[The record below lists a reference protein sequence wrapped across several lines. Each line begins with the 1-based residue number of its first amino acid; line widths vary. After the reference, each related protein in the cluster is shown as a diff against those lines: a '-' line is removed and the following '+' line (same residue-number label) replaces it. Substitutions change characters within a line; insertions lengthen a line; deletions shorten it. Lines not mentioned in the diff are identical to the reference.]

1 MTLITTVGEWEGL
14 PVNQVINSET
24 GEMEIKTIPG
34 PGFIKVN
41 VTLAK
46 SNKNNKWELVYPD
59 NYRRLVNKALK
70 QDGKKELSA
79 EDFREKFWTDGTTTF
94 NINRA
99 KMLNKR
105 GIVTDVNRDT
115 MVKNGIPFMVG
126 TNGISNNSKGVLQT
140 DPTIKNTGG
149 VFPLPLPL
157 PPPPVGPTVAESTT
171 RTRTRTKTTL
181 RYPLETPDSPFDYDY
196 ISIQAYDYKPSGL
209 GTGNEQFKIDKNIMN
224 DEGTDYGTS
233 YETVILPMQPS
244 LSETNAVN
252 WSDDELN
259 PVQAMLGKTAMNL
272 IDDSSKGDWTAIA
285 NELKDLYGT
294 AMGLMKEPTTK
305 QFIQAYFAGQAIGAN
320 VVGRTHGMVINPNLE
335 LLFNGPN
342 LRSFNFNFKL
352 TPRSKLEA
360 ERCKEIIRAFKRNM
374 AVSRT
379 AGNLFLMSP
388 RIFKLKY
395 IFKGD
400 GDHPYL
406 NKFKPCALTNFAVD
420 YTPDGSYSTFNNGS
434 MTQFALNMSFSEVM
448 PIYAEDNPKDDTKT
462 MGY

>member
-1 MTLITTVGEWEGL
+1 
-14 PVNQVINSET
+14 VN
-24 GEMEIKTIPG
+24 G
-34 PGFIKVN
+34 PFDLSSV
-41 VTLAK
+41 
-46 SNKNNKWELVYPD
+46 D
-59 NYRRLVNKALK
+59 NTQPSAL
-70 QDGKKELSA
+70 QKKE
-79 EDFREKFWTDGTTTF
+79 K
-94 NINRA
+94 
-99 KMLNKR
+99 
-105 GIVTDVNRDT
+105 
-115 MVKNGIPFMVG
+115 
-126 TNGISNNSKGVLQT
+126 
-140 DPTIKNTGG
+140 
-149 VFPLPLPL
+149 
-157 PPPPVGPTVAESTT
+157 
-171 RTRTRTKTTL
+171 TKTPL
-181 RYPLETPDSPFDYDY
+181 RYPLETPDGPFDYDY

-209 GTGNEQFKIDKNIMN
+209 GTENEQFKIDKNIMN
-224 DEGTDYGTS
+224 QEGTDYGTS

-244 LSETNAVN
+244 LSETNGVN
-252 WSDDELN
+252 WSDEELN
-259 PVQAMLGKTAMNL
+259 PVQQALGKAAIKLMPAL
-272 IDDSSKGDWTAIA
+272 AKFDVAQIGDTF
-285 NELKDLYGT
+285 KDLSAT
-294 AMGLMKEPTTK
+294 AASAFKEPGTGEFVK
-305 QFIQAYFAGQAIGAN
+305 AYFAGQAVGAN
-320 VVGRTHGMVINPNLE
+320 LIGRQTGMVVNPNLE